1 MENIYKKISFVL
13 IIPIVLAVVTFINKN
28 LVKSK
33 LILGEDVY
41 VNALSDKISRNE
53 IEDIDYDFIKKDF
66 DQIDIILKEQIAEP
80 VDKKKKTNLYMIAC
94 DIYDNKLN
102 ELCRILNDKLDDA
115 DFERLNN
122 DIDEF
127 NKNLDFALADIDGKI
142 DSTIDSEYYKSKYQ
156 YEEKMNKCHELLETY
171 KGFVIKKSN

>member
-1 MENIYKKISFVL
+1 MENIYKKISLIL
-13 IIPIVLAVVTFINKN
+13 IIPIVLVIITLINKN
-28 LVKSK
+28 FVKSK

-41 VNALSDKISRNE
+41 VNALSDKINKNE
-53 IEDIDYDFIKKDF
+53 IDDIDYNFIKKDF
-66 DQIDIILKEQIAEP
+66 DQVDIILKEQIAEP

-94 DIYDNKLN
+94 DIYTNKLN
-102 ELCRILNDKLDDA
+102 ELCRVLNDKLDDA

-127 NKNLDFALADIDGKI
+127 NKNLDFALADIDSKI

-171 KGFVIKKSN
+171 KGFLIKKSS